1 MYASSACILKWIVAL
16 EMTSIGYWVSALNS
30 NEIENT
36 MRRFFEINL
45 RNTAVMATMLLALWL
60 MLSWYIA
67 RQNFLHNVNTLVQK
81 EQIHAQVISTDVTNS
96 ITRNLN
102 YVAGIPT
109 VLAQLHRVQRAVSK
123 FSGQDPSLSKVII
136 QNSRLA
142 DPDLRDLNRY
152 LELNQHAL
160 NVDLIFVVNAKG
172 DCISASNWDVASTP
186 IATNYI
192 DRTWFKDAHNGHSGM
207 QYAMGKT
214 THIPGLYFATPIVI
228 GGEFMGVVVAKVDI
242 PKLSFLTSQAD
253 AYVVDSNGIIIMAHE
268 HDMEMMAIPDAPANR
283 LSAKDRF
290 DLYRKSNFDE
300 LKIEPWKGV
309 YSGDLKRIRNEKNP
323 HLLVSA
329 ALPEYG
335 LKVFAEAELT
345 EWPALELEWKSNFIL
360 SASIGGF
367 VILGAAFLFLYFHS
381 LNKEKKKVEESE
393 KQFRLMVSGVKDYAI
408 IMLNAAGQ
416 VENWNTGAEKIHG
429 YKAEEIIGKTFA
441 KFYPVEDI
449 EQGVPEHELGVAA
462 TAGSYKAEGW
472 RVRKDGSRYIANVII
487 TACHDDNGAL
497 RGFSNVTRDITE
509 RKLTEESLNKYRD
522 NLEKIV
528 AEQTDSLRK
537 SKDAA
542 ENANKAK
549 GDFLA
554 NMSHEIR
561 TPMNAII
568 GMSHLALNTD
578 LTPRQ
583 RDYIK
588 KIQGS
593 GQHLLGIIDDIL
605 DFSKIEAGKLSMEQA
620 DFELEKVLSTV
631 AQLISEKTSQKE
643 LELVFDID
651 RAVPRFLHGDSLR
664 LGQILI
670 NYANNAVKFTERG
683 EVVISARV
691 LEETEHEVLL
701 RFAVR
706 DMGIGITDEQMDTLF
721 RTFQQADNSTSRKY
735 GGTGLGLAISKQLA
749 ALMHGEVGVES
760 TVGKG
765 STFWF
770 TARLGKSVG
779 KDMNL
784 LPMPD
789 LRGRRVLVVDDND
802 VARNVLDDMLSRMS
816 FKVDQVSG
824 GIAAVAAVQK
834 ADLSDTPYEVVF
846 LDWRMP
852 GMDGIE
858 TANAIHGLHL
868 KNTPHLMMVTAYG
881 REEVMN
887 EARAAGLEYTLVKP
901 VTASML
907 FDTTMRVLGAQDE
920 GARSGT
926 HAVPNITEWLSTIR
940 GASILLVEDNEFNQE
955 VAVGLLADGGFA
967 VDIADNGQS
976 AVDMVSQR
984 AYDIVLMDMH
994 MPVMDGVT
1002 ATIAIRKNALF
1013 KNLPIVA
1020 MTANAMQQDKD
1031 LCAQAGMNDYLPKPI
1046 DPNELFRTLLKWIKP
1061 RPAQVT
1067 VANLPAK
1074 LVAGEEAGDL
1084 PIIDGLD
1091 VELGLQRVLGKHSL
1105 YLNMLR
1111 KYLINQEY
1119 TPTELRAALDKND
1132 LATAERIA
1140 HNAKAV
1146 NGNIGATRLQGMA
1159 GELEDML
1166 RTGAAPD
1173 TDKIAEFTDV
1183 HAAMITALKNAVHP
1197 KTTDA
1202 PVLVNAEKAAQTLS
1216 LLHDLLS
1223 NDDSE
1228 AADVLD
1234 ENIDLLRYVLGPENF
1249 SKVDKAIRQFDFEK
1263 ALQQIE
1269 QANRLR

>member
-1 MYASSACILKWIVAL
+1 
-16 EMTSIGYWVSALNS
+16 
-30 NEIENT
+30 
-36 MRRFFEINL
+36 MRRFFDINL
-45 RNTAVMATMLLALWL
+45 RNTVFLASMLLALWL

-67 RQNFLHNVNTLVQK
+67 RQNFYHDVDTLVKK
-81 EQIHAQVISTDVTNS
+81 EQIHARVISTDVTNS
-96 ITRNLN
+96 ISRNLN

-109 VLAQLHRVQRAVSK
+109 VLAQLHRVQQAVSK
-123 FSGQDPSLSKVII
+123 FREQDSSLSKETL

-152 LELNQHAL
+152 LELNQRAL

-172 DCISASNWDVASTP
+172 DCISASNWDIAATP
-186 IATNYI
+186 IATNYV
-192 DRTWFKDAHNGHSGM
+192 DRIWFKDAYNKRRGM

-228 GGEFMGVVVAKVDI
+228 DGEFMGAVVAKVDI

-268 HDMEMMAIPDAPANR
+268 HDMEMMAIPDATASR
-283 LSAKDRF
+283 LSAKSRF
-290 DLYRKSNFDE
+290 DLYRKVNFDE
-300 LKIEPWKGV
+300 FKIEPWKGV
-309 YSGDLKRIRNEKNP
+309 YSGDLKRIRNKKNP

-329 ALPEYG
+329 ELPEYR

-345 EWPALELEWKSNFIL
+345 EWPALELERKSNFIL
-360 SASIGGF
+360 FASTGSF
-367 VILGAAFLFLYFHS
+367 VILGAAFLLLYFHS
-381 LNKEKKKVEESE
+381 LNKAKKKVEESE
-393 KQFRLMVSGVKDYAI
+393 EQFRLMVSGVKDYAI

-429 YKAEEIIGKTFA
+429 YQAEEIIGKSFT
-441 KFYPVEDI
+441 KFYPDEDV
-449 EQGVPEHELGVAA
+449 EQGVPEHALEVAA

-487 TACHDDNGAL
+487 TACHDDKGAL

-509 RKLTEESLNKYRD
+509 RKMTEESLNKYRD

-528 AEQTDSLRK
+528 AEQTDSLRTA
-537 SKDAA
+537 KDVA

-549 GDFLA
+549 GEFLA

-583 RDYIK
+583 RDYVK

-605 DFSKIEAGKLSMEQA
+605 DFSKIEAGKLSIEHA
-620 DFELEKVLSTV
+620 DFELEKVLSNV
-631 AQLISEKTSQKE
+631 AQLISDKTSQKE

-651 RAVPRFLHGDSLR
+651 RAVPRYLHGDSLR

-670 NYANNAVKFTERG
+670 NYANNAVKFTEQG

-706 DMGIGITDEQMDTLF
+706 DTGIGITDEQKATLF

-749 ALMHGEVGVES
+749 ALMDGEVGVES
-760 TVGKG
+760 IVGKG

-770 TARLGKSVG
+770 TARLGKVVD
-779 KDMNL
+779 KVANL
-784 LPMPD
+784 LPTPD
-789 LRGRRVLVVDDND
+789 LRGRRVLVVDDNE
-802 VARNVLDDMLSRMS
+802 VARNVLGDMLSRMS

-824 GIAAVAAVQK
+824 GGDAVAAVQK
-834 ADLSDTPYEVVF
+834 AALTDTPYEVVF
-846 LDWRMP
+846 IDWRMP

-858 TANAIHGLHL
+858 TANAIRGLHL
-868 KNTPHLMMVTAYG
+868 KNNPHLMMVTAYG
-881 REEVMN
+881 REEVIN

-907 FDTTMRVLGAQDE
+907 FDTTMRVLGAQDD

-926 HAVPNITEWLSTIR
+926 YAVPNITEWLSKIR

-955 VAVGLLADGGFA
+955 VAVGLLADGGFE
-967 VDIADNGQS
+967 VDIADNGQR
-976 AVDMVSQR
+976 AVDMVSLR

-1002 ATIAIRKNALF
+1002 ATIEIRKNALF
-1013 KNLPIVA
+1013 KNLPVVA

-1031 LCAQAGMNDYLPKPI
+1031 LCTRAGMNDYLSKPI
-1046 DPNELFRTLLKWIKP
+1046 DPNELFRILLKWIKP
-1061 RPAQVT
+1061 LHTQV
-1067 VANLPAK
+1067 AAAKLPAK
-1074 LVAGEEAGDL
+1074 PVASEGLNDL

-1091 VELGLQRVLGKHSL
+1091 VELGLQRVVGKRSL
-1105 YLNMLR
+1105 YFNLLR
-1111 KYLINQEY
+1111 KYVTNQES
-1119 TPTELRAALDKND
+1119 TPAKLRAALATGD
-1132 LATAERIA
+1132 LATAERIL
-1140 HNAKAV
+1140 HSVKSV
-1146 NGNIGATRLQGMA
+1146 SGNIGATRLHEMA

-1166 RTGAAPD
+1166 RTGAVLD
-1173 TDKIAEFTDV
+1173 TDKIVQFTDV
-1183 HAAMITALKNAVHP
+1183 QSAMITALKIAVPPEH
-1197 KTTDA
+1197 THS
-1202 PVLVNAEKAAQTLS
+1202 PVVLNTEKAAQALG

-1228 AADVLD
+1228 AADVLE
-1234 ENIDLLRYVLGPENF
+1234 ENIDLLRYALGPENF
-1249 SKVDKAIRQFDFEK
+1249 SKVDKAIRQFDFDK

-1269 QANRLR
+1269 QADKRL